1 MTCKLGVAI
10 PDGAIEEM
18 KARVVVTDEDL
29 KIAAAEGM
37 PLAICF
43 YAKQLF
49 LLLRI
54 KANCEPSIERIRR
67 HDVMA
72 RM

>member
-1 MTCKLGVAI
+1 MAI

-37 PLAICF
+37 PLATCF
-43 YAKQLF
+43 MPNNYVSFSESKLTVSRQ
-49 LLLRI
+49 
-54 KANCEPSIERIRR
+54 
-67 HDVMA
+67 
-72 RM
+72 

>member
-10 PDGAIEEM
+10 PDRAIEEM
-18 KARVVVTDEDL
+18 KARVVVTDKDL

-43 YAKQLF
+43 MPNNYFSFSESKLTVSRQ
-49 LLLRI
+49 
-54 KANCEPSIERIRR
+54 
-67 HDVMA
+67 
-72 RM
+72 

>member
-1 MTCKLGVAI
+1 MTCKRGVFI

-43 YAKQLF
+43 MPQTT
-49 LLLRI
+49 I
-54 KANCEPSIERIRR
+54 SPSQNQS
-67 HDVMA
+67 
-72 RM
+72 

>member
-1 MTCKLGVAI
+1 
-10 PDGAIEEM
+10 M

-37 PLAICF
+37 HCAHSMS
-43 YAKQLF
+43 
-49 LLLRI
+49 I
-54 KANCEPSIERIRR
+54 KLIGLIEKIRR